1 MYNIVNQLYLFLK
14 LKQLSTP
21 ARMSMYAVISSQ
33 ELAGVV
39 GNSQQGSL
47 TRGSNLFCGLGSHF
61 HIRLRQT
68 V

>member
-14 LKQLSTP
+14 LRQLSTP
-21 ARMSMYAVISSQ
+21 ARMSIYAVISSQ

-47 TRGSNLFCGLGSHF
+47 TRG
-61 HIRLRQT
+61 
-68 V
+68 

>member
-21 ARMSMYAVISSQ
+21 ARMSIYPVISSQ

-47 TRGSNLFCGLGSHF
+47 IWG
-61 HIRLRQT
+61 
-68 V
+68 